1 MTASTTLL
9 LAVLL
14 AGCGELPPCPQAE
27 AVVLQSIEG
36 GMYIGFTPETA
47 VQWQDAIRRE
57 ARGECKYRRDES

>member
-1 MTASTTLL
+1 MTAPSLL
-9 LAVLL
+9 LFAILL
-14 AGCGELPPCPQAE
+14 AGCAELPLCPQAE

-57 ARGECKYRRDES
+57 ARGECRYGSEQ